1 MIKKTDKKIKKEQKF
16 DTDYFLDQIIK
27 INDNIMEVMK
37 RIAELQDNLNVV
49 NENAQYSID
58 EIESWRPRIE
68 QALGR
73 MGL

>member
-1 MIKKTDKKIKKEQKF
+1 MVKKTTKKIKKEQKF

-27 INDNIMEVMK
+27 INDNLLTVMK
-37 RIAELQDNLNVV
+37 NVSELQENLKIV